1 MKGKNI
7 IKGPILPTPSGMV
20 YSITLLSGNIVTS
33 PAGFGVDIESVLP
46 TAPIDSTRH
55 LEDYE
60 PGADREQVHDAL
72 RHVATTKKP

>member
-7 IKGPILPTPSGMV
+7 VKGPILPTTSSLV

-33 PAGFGVDIESVLP
+33 PAGFGIGDFALP
-46 TAPIDSTRH
+46 TEPIDSVNH

-60 PGADREQVHDAL
+60 PGADREQVYDAL
-72 RHVATTKKP
+72 RRVATAKRP

>member
-7 IKGPILPTPSGMV
+7 IKGPIIPTSSGLI

-33 PAGFGVDIESVLP
+33 PAGFGIDIESTLS
-46 TAPIDSTRH
+46 TEPIDNTRH

-72 RHVATTKKP
+72 RRVATAKKS